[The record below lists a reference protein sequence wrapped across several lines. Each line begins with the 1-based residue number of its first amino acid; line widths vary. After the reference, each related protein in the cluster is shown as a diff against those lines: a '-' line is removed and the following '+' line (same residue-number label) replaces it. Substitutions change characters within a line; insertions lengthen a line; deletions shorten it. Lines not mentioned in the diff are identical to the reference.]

1 MDVTTYLCIHL
12 LYFIYRRGLDGMTFW
27 RCGVSSVTFCN
38 RKGYSGSPRRTTMSL
53 TWKGSKHPPAYSSV
67 VAGQEQPK
75 RPIRTKPSLASVG
88 CPRGIP
94 ASERPSIQSR
104 ESGNAENAAEIRDR
118 RDDVEFRAD
127 DEFFIF
133 EGTGTSHRALEAV
146 NRSAIAKIREQSVLI
161 ERLKHDKA
169 LLEEKLTLTQHDLR
183 LQQQVQHSLVA
194 SKTLLENSQLPHLGV
209 GHDGVVKASPAGGR
223 SPARPSSQGRA
234 SPRKVVSATVQMS
247 PAEQRELETLRLKVH
262 ALESEKKDRNAD
274 FAVQTKTFQRR
285 IKKLQQELRDRDD
298 IVMGKDAQINVLQI
312 RSLHQ
317 VPLLQGIHPTPRML
331 TDEMWLSVPPLKT
344 HIESSNVAKSNVG
357 GAFDALVSKKFMDS
371 IRKLPGHYHEAW
383 LTELQET
390 ATKLSLLHTGL
401 KAMCGVFHRLASCC
415 DLYDMV
421 RLISAEACALANAE
435 EAFVFVVDPVQK
447 QEFWSRICRA
457 DGETITARSN
467 IPHISLD
474 QQTAY
479 NEYLAKQPHHV
490 AHDVPIRLSN
500 DHSNHHPQH
509 NHTTTSS
516 LESADSDERSPMHQ
530 GRLSQLLSQPAPGF
544 ASYVYHTK
552 EVLNIPGCKLFG
564 HPLYSGGHMNSDR
577 FIKLKSSSTM
587 LLPICDGDDREP
599 LAVLQVCG
607 KTHHF
612 RGMGVTVTVEN
623 CLSFTQEDEYLLSG
637 LANFCSGLLA
647 KVMTFTEVER
657 TRKSETVL
665 LTLSRQIFTC
675 LDFPKLSMLVMQS
688 TKELLDAD
696 RCTLFVTK
704 TIPNNE
710 HVLCAWQSD
719 INNGTVHHSWRNR
732 GHEVVVHMG
741 QGIAGACAETRR
753 LINVPDAYED
763 KRFNR
768 AWDDKTKYR
777 TKSILAMPIISSK
790 DSLLGVIQMIN
801 KSGGTAFKAKDEEHI
816 AMVSQLIALAMEN
829 NNLFQKTQDVS
840 KCIGTYIRH
849 LPLNEALLNMNT
861 HAEEIVGVQIACI
874 YLNDERTNELYTYH
888 RLRKTRVDIKPS
900 SYKNSILEEALSLK
914 EPLIVNNVSQYTH
927 YNPAVDTLNGIA
939 AQQVMFVPLFQDGK
953 NGIDDRVFIGL
964 LQLVNRKGTT
974 HDFDYD
980 DSLVAIIANQVSGIL
995 MSIIERQT
1003 MHQLH
1008 EDTKLLL
1015 ETCMSFYKEL
1025 NHVGI
1030 MNAVYNATMSTFS
1043 IDKGQLWLWTSDRS
1057 SMWTSKLLPS
1067 DEIKFINPTLQR
1079 RLSVSSN
1086 DRIEVSCSEGLLKRV
1101 VSEGKVVSVKRWDY
1115 IGDGGNQ
1122 DGIQRITST
1131 DKNACFTDYSI
1142 TACPVWDSFGIEVIG
1157 VVMLMYPRGRNLH
1170 RLELS
1175 KIPIFTRQIT
1185 GALMVC
1191 RDVSQYIHR
1200 VQRMQ
1205 DLLEEYTS
1213 ATRASATL
1221 FNMNLVTVGKPA
1233 PTTLS
1238 SPYGFSLAVTIDSS
1252 GALRSSTYPVNMF
1265 TRGFSL
1271 CSTHDILR
1279 LPVDAHG
1286 NRHVIQVTAASQP
1299 HYESNHFDKWMGRD
1313 VVAGD
1318 WEKIKF
1324 DLHNAFSRKETLT
1337 AYYSTT
1343 HAQSLQF
1350 VNTLETVIS
1359 SAAQNSIAINGT
1371 LSSKQQP
1378 MAVAMPDASIRKEIA
1393 LFLWQFCSADLKIHL
1408 DKVFALFSPY
1418 DPKATGC
1425 VDPADFEYV
1434 VKAWGVHLNHHEYDA
1449 LYKCFALPVG
1459 PSLDM
1464 PYGDDGT
1471 DVPYSIDYRNVFETL
1486 APHFIRHTHF
1496 QHEIFPTLHPT
1507 THVITSVQ
1515 LFFTPMSHDGVVV
1528 PTALMAADDDDNAVS
1543 H

>member
-1 MDVTTYLCIHL
+1 MD
-12 LYFIYRRGLDGMTFW
+12 W
-27 RCGVSSVTFCN
+27 S
-38 RKGYSGSPRRTTMSL
+38 
-53 TWKGSKHPPAYSSV
+53 
-67 VAGQEQPK
+67 
-75 RPIRTKPSLASVG
+75 
-88 CPRGIP
+88 
-94 ASERPSIQSR
+94 
-104 ESGNAENAAEIRDR
+104 
-118 RDDVEFRAD
+118 
-127 DEFFIF
+127 
-133 EGTGTSHRALEAV
+133 
-146 NRSAIAKIREQSVLI
+146 QSV
-161 ERLKHDKA
+161 
-169 LLEEKLTLTQHDLR
+169 
-183 LQQQVQHSLVA
+183 
-194 SKTLLENSQLPHLGV
+194 
-209 GHDGVVKASPAGGR
+209 
-223 SPARPSSQGRA
+223 A

-509 NHTTTSS
+509 NVRTHPTM
-516 LESADSDERSPMHQ
+516 LIFVCIILVYIAHNYEFVGV
-530 GRLSQLLSQPAPGF
+530 GRQRREPAPGF

-607 KTHHF
+607 KTQHF
-612 RGMGVTVTVEN
+612 CGMGVTVTVEN

-688 TKELLDAD
+688 TKELLDA
-696 RCTLFVTK
+696 
-704 TIPNNE
+704 
-710 HVLCAWQSD
+710 
-719 INNGTVHHSWRNR
+719 

-768 AWDDKTKYR
+768 VRSSAWDDKTKYR

-829 NNLFQKTQDVS
+829 NNLFQKTQVRS
-840 KCIGTYIRH
+840 RH
-849 LPLNEALLNMNT
+849 
-861 HAEEIVGVQIACI
+861 
-874 YLNDERTNELYTYH
+874 
-888 RLRKTRVDIKPS
+888 
-900 SYKNSILEEALSLK
+900 
-914 EPLIVNNVSQYTH
+914 
-927 YNPAVDTLNGIA
+927 
-939 AQQVMFVPLFQDGK
+939 
-953 NGIDDRVFIGL
+953 
-964 LQLVNRKGTT
+964 
-974 HDFDYD
+974 
-980 DSLVAIIANQVSGIL
+980 
-995 MSIIERQT
+995 
-1003 MHQLH
+1003 
-1008 EDTKLLL
+1008 
-1015 ETCMSFYKEL
+1015 
-1025 NHVGI
+1025 
-1030 MNAVYNATMSTFS
+1030 AT
-1043 IDKGQLWLWTSDRS
+1043 
-1057 SMWTSKLLPS
+1057 
-1067 DEIKFINPTLQR
+1067 
-1079 RLSVSSN
+1079 V
-1086 DRIEVSCSEGLLKRV
+1086 
-1101 VSEGKVVSVKRWDY
+1101 
-1115 IGDGGNQ
+1115 
-1122 DGIQRITST
+1122 
-1131 DKNACFTDYSI
+1131 
-1142 TACPVWDSFGIEVIG
+1142 
-1157 VVMLMYPRGRNLH
+1157 
-1170 RLELS
+1170 
-1175 KIPIFTRQIT
+1175 
-1185 GALMVC
+1185 
-1191 RDVSQYIHR
+1191 
-1200 VQRMQ
+1200 
-1205 DLLEEYTS
+1205 
-1213 ATRASATL
+1213 
-1221 FNMNLVTVGKPA
+1221 
-1233 PTTLS
+1233 
-1238 SPYGFSLAVTIDSS
+1238 
-1252 GALRSSTYPVNMF
+1252 
-1265 TRGFSL
+1265 
-1271 CSTHDILR
+1271 
-1279 LPVDAHG
+1279 
-1286 NRHVIQVTAASQP
+1286 
-1299 HYESNHFDKWMGRD
+1299 
-1313 VVAGD
+1313 
-1318 WEKIKF
+1318 
-1324 DLHNAFSRKETLT
+1324 
-1337 AYYSTT
+1337 
-1343 HAQSLQF
+1343 
-1350 VNTLETVIS
+1350 
-1359 SAAQNSIAINGT
+1359 
-1371 LSSKQQP
+1371 
-1378 MAVAMPDASIRKEIA
+1378 
-1393 LFLWQFCSADLKIHL
+1393 
-1408 DKVFALFSPY
+1408 
-1418 DPKATGC
+1418 
-1425 VDPADFEYV
+1425 
-1434 VKAWGVHLNHHEYDA
+1434 
-1449 LYKCFALPVG
+1449 
-1459 PSLDM
+1459 
-1464 PYGDDGT
+1464 
-1471 DVPYSIDYRNVFETL
+1471 
-1486 APHFIRHTHF
+1486 
-1496 QHEIFPTLHPT
+1496 
-1507 THVITSVQ
+1507 
-1515 LFFTPMSHDGVVV
+1515 
-1528 PTALMAADDDDNAVS
+1528 
-1543 H
+1543 